1 MNREHSSYVGGCL
14 ALFYHLK
21 LIALLL
27 EIAEGSWEGVA
38 QFLDGLEG
46 VMKGD
51 DGTITGV
58 EHHVA
63 QNVEGVEQVGIVTS
77 DEVPHHY
84 LILATQHIVGSEP
97 HPSVRR
103 TEEVGVDEFVGF
115 LHIIIICNDV
125 VAQGTHVVV
134 GVVAHLMPLLHYA
147 TVEVGIT
154 LHILAHHEEGCLD
167 AKLPEG
173 VENEGRG
180 LRYGTIVKGEIYRMF
195 LWIDAPESLGVYP
208 PEPFGWLFY

>member
-1 MNREHSSYVGGCL
+1 MNRGRSNYGGGCL
-14 ALFYHLK
+14 ALFYDLK

-27 EIAEGSWEGVA
+27 EIAEGGWEGVA

-46 VMKGD
+46 VMEGD
-51 DGTITGV
+51 DGTVAGV

-63 QNVEGVEQVGIVTS
+63 QNVEGVEQVGIVTR

-84 LILATQHIVGSEP
+84 LILATKHVVGSEP

-134 GVVAHLMPLLHYA
+134 GVVAHLMPFLHYA

-167 AKLPEG
+167 TEFAQG
-173 VENEGRG
+173 VEDKGGCLGNWTVIEGQ
-180 LRYGTIVKGEIYRMF
+180 
-195 LWIDAPESLGVYP
+195 ID
-208 PEPFGWLFY
+208 